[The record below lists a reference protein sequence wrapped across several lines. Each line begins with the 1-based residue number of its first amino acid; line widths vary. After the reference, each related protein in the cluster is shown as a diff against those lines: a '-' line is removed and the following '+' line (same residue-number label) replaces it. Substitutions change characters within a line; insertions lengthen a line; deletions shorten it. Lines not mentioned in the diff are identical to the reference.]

1 MPIASIAAVAAAGDV
16 LNISHAAG
24 ADQPDLLLQLT
35 GAEAVADAFRV
46 HQAAL
51 QQVRVCSQLTDFSC
65 KQQQQKQKPHVHHQ
79 RIRWQGAAY
88 TSSWQWAAAV

>member
-51 QQVRVCSQLTDFSC
+51 QQVRVCSQLTDFPASSSSRSRSPMFC
-65 KQQQQKQKPHVHHQ
+65 Y
-79 RIRWQGAAY
+79 RRFNWLGTAY
-88 TSSWQWAAAV
+88 TSFWQWAA